1 MTTVLVTGG
10 GERLTEVA
18 RAIEASGA
26 ETTVVDTLDRLGES
40 VRGKTFDAYVQLPV
54 AMTPRHG
61 SLVSRVEQFLSEGLL
76 SRFRAAETV
85 LPTLSPSATVILVGG
100 QTNVDV
106 DAPDDQGARTAL
118 MNVLAHALRA
128 ERAPDHLRVRTAG
141 PDWSGEDIAASLTGA
156 PDRTASDQS
165 GQSGDREAIGK
176 AYADWRA
183 EVLGLVRVEF

>member
-18 RAIEASGA
+18 EAIRATGA
-26 ETTVVDTLDRLGES
+26 ETTVVDTLDRLGETVS
-40 VRGKTFDAYVQLPV
+40 GKTFDAYVQLPV

-85 LPTLSPSATVILVGG
+85 LPTLAPSATVLLVGG

-106 DAPDDQGARTAL
+106 DAPDDQEARTAL
-118 MNVLAHALRA
+118 MRVLAHALRA
-128 ERAPDHLRVRTAG
+128 EKAPDHLRVRTAG
-141 PDWSGEDIAASLTGA
+141 PEWSGQDIATSLGDAA
-156 PDRTASDQS
+156 PRSEGGGD
-165 GQSGDREAIGK
+165 QSGDREAIGK